1 MSDWIDKLFESMEEG
16 VSDEFRDA
24 LFYAMNNCQYTEDEQ
39 IELSEIIYSKDL
51 TQEKAEAMYSR
62 FLLNA
67 KSFQEIANP
76 SQKQITKHLKYISYN
91 K

>member
-1 MSDWIDKLFESMEEG
+1 MSDWIDKLFSSMDEG

-39 IELSEIIYSKDL
+39 IALSEIIYSNDL
-51 TQEKAEAMYSR
+51 MQSEAESMYSR

-67 KSFQEIANP
+67 KSFQEITNP